1 MAGEYISNHQAEF
14 EKAIEHLKQEIASLR
29 TGRANPAMVENIMV
43 DAYETKMQLS
53 GVASISTPD
62 SRTIQIEPWDAS
74 VVKSIEKGIIDS
86 NLGFNPTVAG
96 TVIRINMPPL
106 TEENRRNLVKVL
118 GDKVEDAR
126 KRIRGV
132 RDEVRGDISEAEKA
146 KEITEDDKY
155 REQEQLDKVAAG
167 YNERI
172 KNIAEEKEKEIMT
185 V

>member
-1 MAGEYISNHQAEF
+1 MAGEFISVHQADF
-14 EKAIEHLKQEIASLR
+14 DKAIEHFKQDIVSLR
-29 TGRANPAMVENIMV
+29 TGRANPAMVEGLMV
-43 DAYETKMQLS
+43 EAYGTRMQLN

-62 SRTIQIEPWDAS
+62 ARTIQIEPWDTS
-74 VVKSIEKGIIDS
+74 VVKAVEKGIIES

-96 TVIRINMPPL
+96 TVIRISMPPL
-106 TEENRRNLVKVL
+106 TEENRRNLVRLL
-118 GDKVEDAR
+118 GEKAEEAR
-126 KRIRGV
+126 KRIRSV
-132 RDEVRGDISEAEKA
+132 RDEVRSDIADAEKA

-172 KNIAEEKEKEIMT
+172 KNISEEKEREIMT